1 MSGVEGMGIASS
13 RPPAPRNLTEK
24 EFRRFRE
31 LFQSK
36 IGLHL
41 APAKKLLLSGRLG
54 KRLDALGL
62 STFSAYLEW
71 ISDGGDPE
79 ELQTAIDLV
88 TTHETFFFR
97 EAHHF
102 VLLRDRILPGHP
114 GGRPLRVWSAAC
126 STGEEPYSVAMVLQ
140 DALGAVGWEL
150 VATDIARA
158 TLAKAAAGLYRMD
171 RIDGIPPAFL
181 KSYCLKGRGEY
192 DGMMLVAKELRSRVD
207 FRQAN
212 LTDLPG
218 NLGKFDVVLLRNV
231 IIYFDAATKRKV
243 LDGVVSRLVPGGWL
257 LLGHSES
264 LAGFDLPLE
273 IHAPSVYRRLP

>member
-1 MSGVEGMGIASS
+1 MNGALGPDEVPIRLQAV
-13 RPPAPRNLTEK
+13 RPLTDK
-24 EFRRFRE
+24 EFHRFQD
-31 LFQSK
+31 LFERK

-62 STFSAYLEW
+62 STYSAYHER
-71 ISDGGDPE
+71 ISNGGDPD
-79 ELQTAIDLV
+79 ELQTAIDLI

-102 VLLRDRILPGHP
+102 DLLRDRILPGHRD
-114 GGRPLRVWSAAC
+114 GRPLRVWSAAC

-140 DALGAVGWEL
+140 DAMGSVGWEV

-158 TLAKAAAGLYRMD
+158 TLAKAAAGLYRME
-171 RIDGIPPAFL
+171 RLEGIPPEFL
-181 KSYCLKGRGEY
+181 KAYCLKGKGDYE
-192 DGMMLVAKELRSRVD
+192 GMMLVAKELRDRVG

-243 LDGVVSRLVPGGWL
+243 LEGVVSHLAPGGWL

-264 LAGFDLPLE
+264 LAGFDLPIQTL
-273 IHAPSVYRRLP
+273 APSVYRRLA